1 MATSSHPDSPL
12 IDKLGGASATARICR
27 VTSQAVSQW
36 RRYGIPE
43 PRRMYLQ
50 LLRPDVF
57 GDRAMQPDQR
67 EAA

>member
-1 MATSSHPDSPL
+1 MDQHTHPDSVL
-12 IDKLGGASATARICR
+12 IDALGGSVETARMCR

-43 PRRMYLQ
+43 SRRMYLQ

-57 GDRAMQPDQR
+57 GEHSDSDHVGQ
-67 EAA
+67 AA